1 MPWHDHGI
9 LLAAEEDP
17 WVKPGVMS
25 GRAIL
30 RGSSAGVANIIGS
43 QVTYS
48 GAALALAVVVT
59 GLTVIT
65 SLPWAL
71 R

>member
-1 MPWHDHGI
+1 MASCWPPKKTPGSS
-9 LLAAEEDP
+9 
-17 WVKPGVMS
+17 PGVMR

-30 RGSSAGVANIIGS
+30 RGSGAGVANIIGS

-48 GAALALAVVVT
+48 GVALALAVVVT